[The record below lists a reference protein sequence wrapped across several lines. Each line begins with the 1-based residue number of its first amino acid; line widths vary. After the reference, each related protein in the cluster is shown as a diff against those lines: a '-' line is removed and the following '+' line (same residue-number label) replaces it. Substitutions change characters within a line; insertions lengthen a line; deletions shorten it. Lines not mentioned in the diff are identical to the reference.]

1 LRWTR
6 APSGGGRRRRW
17 TRRGP
22 RRSGRPALRSTSRPR
37 RCARA
42 AAAPACLSGL
52 SGALCCAGAAGLCMF
67 LCSALILGICGGAGR
82 GCSAGL
88 ITPTVRRRSC
98 RTAHTWSTW
107 GARTTWC
114 RASPTPRLCRSCD
127 GARCAG
133 CRPALWVRGWRQGR
147 LRGLATDCEL
157 PCRAVCCFLITAI
170 ICADGNCMPSG
181 GLLCLLHVA
190 SEMMIVDLLLQTG
203 AQINVHLCHKCW
215 DSEAPAPAGARDR
228 SLQHTPGHDGRHV
241 HAGGLH
247 GQDRGGREP
256 RAG

>member
-1 LRWTR
+1 MTAASLTPHVRWNIRMLSWVTR
-6 APSGGGRRRRW
+6 PCG
-17 TRRGP
+17 
-22 RRSGRPALRSTSRPR
+22 
-37 RCARA
+37 CVC
-42 AAAPACLSGL
+42 AAAPARRARRMRMSRSPLAFRPAMEDL
-52 SGALCCAGAAGLCMF
+52 PRGA
-67 LCSALILGICGGAGR
+67 
-82 GCSAGL
+82 
-88 ITPTVRRRSC
+88 
-98 RTAHTWSTW
+98 
-107 GARTTWC
+107 TTWC